1 MLFHYIID
9 MFYSKYSQFQISYKT
24 MAFRV
29 MVTNYF
35 SFCKRFLF
43 VHTDVTQVLLH
54 KLVIIEADLDNK
66 KD

>member
-1 MLFHYIID
+1 
-9 MFYSKYSQFQISYKT
+9 